1 MTLFLLLP
9 YNHITDFMRFKITM
23 KSDTDVNEKIV
34 DSSQAGDKVSRS
46 TIEFPYSDLDSAI
59 ELARGVHDTGGNEC
73 EGNQLA
79 AILNMESKG
88 GGFRLRIAGA
98 KIFGLIETE
107 RGGTIRLSDLGKA
120 SLESG
125 NDKQV
130 RVTAFLNVPLYE
142 KFYEEHKGSPLP
154 PPPAI
159 SRAFLKYGVG
169 SNLTDKAR
177 QVMMRSAKQ
186 AGFFELQGD
195 RLTKPII
202 RNMAK
207 TETEGKKD
215 LNKYTGNSGGNG
227 GGGDDLHPLIK
238 GLFQTLPKS
247 NTAWGIKDRMNWL
260 VLANTTFNMLY
271 TNDDDKEIKIT
282 INKII
287 DQ

>member
-1 MTLFLLLP
+1 
-9 YNHITDFMRFKITM
+9 M

-73 EGNQLA
+73 EDNQLA

>member
-1 MTLFLLLP
+1 
-9 YNHITDFMRFKITM
+9 M
-23 KSDTDVNEKIV
+23 KSETDLNQKTNEIPL
-34 DSSQAGDKVSRS
+34 SSDKVSRS
-46 TIEFPYSDLDSAI
+46 TIEFPYSDLDAAI
-59 ELARGVHDTGGNEC
+59 ELARAVHEAGGNEC
-73 EGNQLA
+73 EDNQLA
-79 AILNMESKG
+79 AVLNMESKG
-88 GGFRLRIAGA
+88 GGFRLRITGA

-107 RGGTIRLSDLGKA
+107 RGGTIRLSELGKA
-120 SLESG
+120 SLDSA

-130 RVTAFLNVPLYE
+130 RVSAFLNVPLYE
-142 KFYEEHKGSPLP
+142 KFYEEYKGSPLP

-186 AGFFELQGD
+186 AAFFELQGD
-195 RLTKPII
+195 RLTKPVI
-202 RNMAK
+202 RSTEK
-207 TETEGKKD
+207 TATVEKKEPD
-215 LNKYTGNSGGNG
+215 RTGSNGNGNG

-247 NTAWGIKDRMNWL
+247 NTVWSVKDRMNWL

-271 TNDDDKEIKIT
+271 SSDEEKEIKIQ
-282 INKII
+282 INKTN

>member
-1 MTLFLLLP
+1 
-9 YNHITDFMRFKITM
+9 M
-23 KSDTDVNEKIV
+23 KSESEVNAKTVESAQVV
-34 DSSQAGDKVSRS
+34 DKASRS

-59 ELARGVHDTGGNEC
+59 ELARGVHDAGGNEC
-73 EGNQLA
+73 EDNQLA

-88 GGFRLRIAGA
+88 GGFRLRITGA

-107 RGGTIRLSDLGKA
+107 RGGTIRLSDLGKT
-120 SLESG
+120 SLEST

-195 RLTKPII
+195 RLTKPVI
-202 RNMAK
+202 RNTEK
-207 TETEGKKD
+207 TETEKEKSPNKD
-215 LNKYTGNSGGNG
+215 TGNSGGNG

-247 NTAWGIKDRMNWL
+247 NSVWGVKDRMNWL

-271 TNDDDKEIKIT
+271 SSDEDKEIKI
-282 INKII
+282 KIEKTN

>member
-1 MTLFLLLP
+1 
-9 YNHITDFMRFKITM
+9 
-23 KSDTDVNEKIV
+23 
-34 DSSQAGDKVSRS
+34 
-46 TIEFPYSDLDSAI
+46 
-59 ELARGVHDTGGNEC
+59 
-73 EGNQLA
+73 
-79 AILNMESKG
+79 
-88 GGFRLRIAGA
+88 
-98 KIFGLIETE
+98 
-107 RGGTIRLSDLGKA
+107 
-120 SLESG
+120 
-125 NDKQV
+125 
-130 RVTAFLNVPLYE
+130 
-142 KFYEEHKGSPLP
+142 
-154 PPPAI
+154 
-159 SRAFLKYGVG
+159 
-169 SNLTDKAR
+169 
-177 QVMMRSAKQ
+177 MMRSAKQ